1 MAMVTSQPTMK
12 ASALVGI
19 VSRRTLKVALAV
31 LVFGAAAPAASAHGV
46 ATSNFAPRA
55 SAAWSFG
62 EAFTFLFV
70 TLGPLNVIGPFLAF
84 TREQSAGFRRRVA
97 LKSSV
102 IAMSGLLVVAAIG
115 GATLR
120 AWGISIGALLL
131 TGGAILVLVALRPVL
146 AGYSPR
152 RRTSEPSFAT
162 VPARE
167 LAFSPLAFPT
177 IITPYGLAL
186 LVLLFTLYPINNG
199 GLWILA
205 TAGLV
210 LGLDLLVMLGAD
222 RIAKIPLIDPALN
235 ILGCVMN
242 VLLIALGVQAVS
254 DGVRLVAQQAF

>member
-1 MAMVTSQPTMK
+1 MAMVTSPSLK
-12 ASALVGI
+12 RVG
-19 VSRRTLKVALAV
+19 ALAGI
-31 LVFGAAAPAASAHGV
+31 LTPRSLTLLLAMLALGAAAPAASAH
-46 ATSNFAPRA
+46 AA
-55 SAAWSFG
+55 SAANFGPRTSGAWSFA

-70 TLGPLNVIGPFLAF
+70 TLGPLNVIGPFLAM
-84 TREQSAGFRRRVA
+84 TRGESTAFRRRVA
-97 LKSSV
+97 FKSSL
-102 IAMSGLLVVAAIG
+102 IAVSGLLVVAAIG

-120 AWGISIGALLL
+120 AWGISVGALLL

-152 RRTSEPSFAT
+152 ETASKSAFVA
-162 VPARE
+162 VPAKE

-186 LVLLFTLYPINNG
+186 LVLLFTLYPVTNG

-210 LGLDLLVMLGAD
+210 LVFDLLVMLAAD
-222 RIAKIPLIDPALN
+222 RIATIPLIDPALD

-242 VLLIALGVQAVS
+242 VLLIALGAQAVG
-254 DGVRLVAQQAF
+254 DGLRLITQQAF